1 MRQDVTFL
9 SEGLKCT
16 GWLYLP
22 DDLRS
27 GERRPV
33 IVLAHG
39 FSAVKEM
46 YLDAFNDP
54 PAELG
59 APLTPDDNAWFG
71 GASLPIVRKATG

>member
-27 GERRPV
+27 GERRPA
-33 IVLAHG
+33 LLQAQ
-39 FSAVKEM
+39 SA
-46 YLDAFNDP
+46 LG
-54 PAELG
+54 ELG
-59 APLTPDDNAWFG
+59 AGHGL
-71 GASLPIVRKATG
+71 